1 MTTACKNYEQEIKLH
16 DLSIGQLPSIMGA
29 QETIDSWRHERMY
42 DTVRAL
48 IASRPDA
55 EWLTIG
61 DNGADGWMLRQLGAK
76 TVTASSIS
84 DARLQKLGDMGR
96 LEGIRIRPI
105 NAESIDLPDQ
115 SVDFIFCKEA
125 FHHFPRAPLAFYE
138 FLRVARTGFVL
149 IEPREPT
156 KSKPLDVLRSVA
168 KRVLRRRSA
177 LYEQFEP
184 VGNYIYRVSEREVFR
199 MLSAIQIPWF
209 AVKSFSDFS
218 TVWLSKQ
225 RRSDLLPRFVFHL
238 GIEVQNQMARLG
250 LMNPGL
256 CAIFVPTSP
265 EVADI
270 KDALVSSGFMISNT
284 PRNPYTSSDYS
295 KKFLS

>member
-1 MTTACKNYEQEIKLH
+1 MRATFKNYQQEIKLH
-16 DLSIGQLPSIMGA
+16 DVSSGRIPSIMGA
-29 QETIDSWRHERMY
+29 QETIDSWRHERMF

-84 DARLQKLGDMGR
+84 DARLQKLADMGR
-96 LEGIRIRPI
+96 LEGIQIQPI

-138 FLRVARTGFVL
+138 FLRVARIGFVL

-156 KSKPLDVLRSVA
+156 TSKPLDALRSVA
-168 KRVLRRRSA
+168 KRILRRRSA
-177 LYEQFEP
+177 IYEQFEP
-184 VGNYIYRVSEREVFR
+184 VGNYIYRLSEREVFR

-209 AVKSFSDFS
+209 AVRSFSDFS
-218 TVWLSKQ
+218 TVWLTKQ
-225 RRSDLLPRFVFHL
+225 RRSEFLPRLVFHL
-238 GIEVQNQMARLG
+238 GLGVQNQMVRLR

-256 CAIFVPTSP
+256 CTMFVPTSS
-265 EVADI
+265 EIADV
-270 KDALVSSGFMISNT
+270 KDALVSSGFQISET
-284 PRNPYTSSDYS
+284 PRNPYTDSDYT
-295 KKFLS
+295 KAFLN

>member
-1 MTTACKNYEQEIKLH
+1 MSVTCKNYEQEIKLH
-16 DLSIGQLPSIMGA
+16 DVSIGQIPSIMGA
-29 QETIDSWRHERMY
+29 QETIDSWRHERMF

-48 IASRPDA
+48 ITSRPDA
-55 EWLTIG
+55 KWLTIG
-61 DNGADGWMLRQLGAK
+61 DNGADAWMLRQLGAK

-84 DARLQKLGDMGR
+84 DARLQKLGDMG
-96 LEGIRIRPI
+96 LLKGIQIRPI

-138 FLRVARTGFVL
+138 FLRVARIGFIL

-156 KSKPLDVLRSVA
+156 RSKPLDFVRSMA

-184 VGNYIYRVSEREVFR
+184 VGNYIYRLSEREVFR
-199 MLSAIQIPWF
+199 MLSAIQVPWF

-218 TVWLSKQ
+218 TVWLAKQ
-225 RRSDLLPRFVFHL
+225 QRKKLLPRLVFRL
-238 GIEVQNQMARLG
+238 GLGVQNQFARLG
-250 LMNPGL
+250 IMNPGL

-265 EVADI
+265 DVAEI
-270 KDALVSSGFMISNT
+270 KNALDSSGFVITNT
-284 PRNPYTSSDYS
+284 PRNPYTPADYT
-295 KKFLS
+295 KKFLR